1 MSGRSSVPAIM
12 TLETIAPLSTRRELA
27 SVGGLTDSALPE
39 VTRHAVTV
47 VISRRGSNSNRFS
60 MIKTL
65 CALLD
70 RE

>member
-47 VISRRGSNSNRFS
+47 APRSRLRAPHRRALARFESRRS
-60 MIKTL
+60 MS
-65 CALLD
+65 A
-70 RE
+70 